1 MRLRR
6 VFRVVGDMADES
18 VRLGMLSFQSRNEH
32 AAFAIGVQDECHRPL
47 RGNERETDVVE
58 DVRGLEEHDS
68 RESVLTR
75 VLGKSARPLRVFG
88 LLDPHAA
95 RSFSRQSGS
104 SSRKRRMRSAT
115 GGCVTNM
122 RARPSSIKGLTV
134 YSGAVAGL
142 AANSTNSAAWSRRTS
157 ASAIGCG
164 EPQIAAAAWSAR
176 NSRFG
181 ESIR

>member
-1 MRLRR
+1 PPLCALADQRNFAGALDRQLIFDERRHLLRRRADQLCERRATVPEHPRVTVLVGPERRPHSHLFEQRAQRLRGMRLRR
-6 VFRVVGDMADES
+6 VF
-18 VRLGMLSFQSRNEH
+18 
-32 AAFAIGVQDECHRPL
+32 
-47 RGNERETDVVE
+47 
-58 DVRGLEEHDS
+58 
-68 RESVLTR
+68 
-75 VLGKSARPLRVFG
+75 RVFG

-134 YSGAVAGL
+134 YSGSVAGL